1 MQFKKPAPDVYVL
14 ASNTL
19 NVKPEDCMV
28 IEDSTIGL
36 AAAKAAKMSCIVTKS
51 TVWDPLPS
59 AANQPE
65 PLQNRKPPTF
75 APCTQACDKQ
85 LGPSPRTL
93 QACHS
98 FRLRVKV

>member
-1 MQFKKPAPDVYVL
+1 MLTASHFAGDIVQFKKPAPDVYVL

-51 TVWDPLPS
+51 TV
-59 AANQPE
+59 AALSPALLSKHPQHLAPPE
-65 PLQNRKPPTF
+65 NAVAT
-75 APCTQACDKQ
+75 
-85 LGPSPRTL
+85 
-93 QACHS
+93 
-98 FRLRVKV
+98 